1 MHSLFSSG
9 NEFVRLMLT
18 KLKNFETIIQQLF
31 HQENESFR
39 LLSHSFIIVQFDDGN
54 YGSITRFEDSYL
66 ENDRSID
73 RTCSFPC
80 NFSTLLSDCTRNYAT
95 LQQCKNTRG

>member
-39 LLSHSFIIVQFDDGN
+39 LLPHSFIIVQFDDGN

-73 RTCSFPC
+73 RTCSFLC
-80 NFSTLLSDCTRNYAT
+80 NFSTLLSDC
-95 LQQCKNTRG
+95 